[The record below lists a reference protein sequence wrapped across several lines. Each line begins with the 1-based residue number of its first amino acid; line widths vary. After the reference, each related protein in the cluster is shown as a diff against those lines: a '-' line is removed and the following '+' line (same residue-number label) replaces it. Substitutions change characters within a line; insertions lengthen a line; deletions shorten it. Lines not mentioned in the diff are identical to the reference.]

1 MAKGLREIKNRI
13 RSVKNTGQITRAMQL
28 VASSKMRRAQDAAT
42 SGRPYALL
50 LSRIL
55 GTALR
60 GIDASG
66 GDFAHPLIQART
78 VRTRG
83 IVVISTDKGLCGGLN
98 SNLFRFLNRNVPAGT
113 PAKFFAVGKK
123 AAQYAARTKRDL
135 VADFSVSDRVN
146 FSEVRPIGEFLIREF
161 LAGTIDT
168 IELVLSRFKNTMVQ
182 IPTLSQIVPLIDLE
196 ARMKAQFE
204 ASGEKGSFTLDED
217 DREMNFEPDAK
228 TILDGLPAL
237 FFKQSLYQ
245 AILEAKASEQS
256 ARMVAMK
263 AATDNAKNLVD
274 SLSLEYN
281 KARQAAITN
290 EINELAASNAGG
302 GNA

>member
-1 MAKGLREIKNRI
+1 MAKGLREIRNRI
-13 RSVKNTGQITRAMQL
+13 RSVTNTGQITRAMQL

-42 SGRPYALL
+42 SGRPYAVL

-55 GTALR
+55 ATALR
-60 GIDASG
+60 GLDLS
-66 GDFAHPLIQART
+66 GDFSHPLMQERP
-78 VRTRG
+78 VKTRG
-83 IVVISTDKGLCGGLN
+83 IVVIATDKGLCGGLN
-98 SNLFRFLNRNVPAGT
+98 SNLFRFLNKNVPAGT
-113 PAKFFAVGKK
+113 PAKFFTVGKK
-123 AAQYAARTKRDL
+123 ATQFVARSKRDL

-146 FSEVRPIGEFLIREF
+146 FSEVRPIGEFLIKEY

-168 IELVLSRFKNTMVQ
+168 IEIVLSQFKNTIVQ
-182 IPTLSQIVPLIDLE
+182 VPTMTTLVPLGNLE
-196 ARMKAQFE
+196 ERMQAQFAAQGKKE
-204 ASGEKGSFTLDED
+204 EFKLLED
-217 DREMNFEPDAK
+217 DREMSFAPDAG
-228 TILDGLPAL
+228 TILEGLPAL

-290 EINELAASNAGG
+290 EINELAASNAG
-302 GNA
+302 

>member
-1 MAKGLREIKNRI
+1 MAKGLREIRNRI
-13 RSVKNTGQITRAMQL
+13 RSVTNTGQITRAMQL

-42 SGRPYALL
+42 SGRPYAVL

-55 GTALR
+55 ATALR
-60 GIDASG
+60 GLDFA
-66 GDFAHPLIQART
+66 GDFAHPLIQERE
-78 VRTRG
+78 VKTRG
-83 IVVISTDKGLCGGLN
+83 IVVIATDKGLCGGLN
-98 SNLFRFLNRNVPAGT
+98 SNLFRFLNKSVPAGT
-113 PAKFFAVGKK
+113 PAKFFTIGKK
-123 AAQYAARTKRDL
+123 ATQFVARSKRDL
-135 VADFSVSDRVN
+135 AADFSVSDRVN
-146 FSEVRPIGEFLIREF
+146 FSEVRPIGDYLLREY
-161 LAGTIDT
+161 LAGTIDSV
-168 IELVLSRFKNTMVQ
+168 ELVLSQFKNTMVQ
-182 IPTLSQIVPLIDLE
+182 LPMISQLVPILDIE
-196 ARMKAQFE
+196 KKMQEQFAAQGR
-204 ASGEKGSFTLDED
+204 GEFKLAD
-217 DREMNFEPDAK
+217 DNREMNFAPDAK

-237 FFKQSLYQ
+237 FFKQSLHQ

-302 GNA
+302 NA

>member
-1 MAKGLREIKNRI
+1 MAKGLREIRNRI
-13 RSVKNTGQITRAMQL
+13 RSVTNTGQITRAMQL

-42 SGRPYALL
+42 SGRPYAIL

-55 GTALR
+55 ATALR
-60 GIDASG
+60 GLDVT
-66 GDFAHPLIQART
+66 GDFSHPLMQERP
-78 VRTRG
+78 VKTRG
-83 IVVISTDKGLCGGLN
+83 IVVIATDKGLCGGLN
-98 SNLFRFLNRNVPAGT
+98 SNLFRFLNKNVPAGT
-113 PAKFFAVGKK
+113 AAKFFTVGKK
-123 AAQYAARTKRDL
+123 ATQFVARSKREL

-146 FSEVRPIGEFLIREF
+146 FSEVRPIGEFLIKEY

-168 IELVLSRFKNTMVQ
+168 IEIVLSQFKNTIVQ
-182 IPTLSQIVPLIDLE
+182 VPTMATLVPLGNLE
-196 ARMKAQFE
+196 ERMQAQFAAQGKKE
-204 ASGEKGSFTLDED
+204 EFKLLED
-217 DREMNFEPDAK
+217 DREMSFAPDAG

-290 EINELAASNAGG
+290 EINELAASNAG
-302 GNA
+302 

>member
-1 MAKGLREIKNRI
+1 MAKGLREIRNRI
-13 RSVKNTGQITRAMQL
+13 RSVTNTGQITRAMQL

-42 SGRPYALL
+42 SGRPYAVL

-55 GTALR
+55 ATALR
-60 GIDASG
+60 GLDLS
-66 GDFAHPLIQART
+66 GDFSHPLMQERP
-78 VRTRG
+78 VKTRG
-83 IVVISTDKGLCGGLN
+83 IVVIATDKGLCGGLN
-98 SNLFRFLNRNVPAGT
+98 SNLFRFLNKNVPAGT
-113 PAKFFAVGKK
+113 PAKFFTVGKK
-123 AAQYAARTKRDL
+123 ATQFVARSKRDL
-135 VADFSVSDRVN
+135 VADFTVSDRVN
-146 FSEVRPIGEFLIREF
+146 FSEVRPIGEFLIKEY

-168 IELVLSRFKNTMVQ
+168 IEIVLSQFKNTIVQ
-182 IPTLSQIVPLIDLE
+182 VPTMTTLVPLGNLE
-196 ARMKAQFE
+196 ERMQAQFAAQGKKE
-204 ASGEKGSFTLDED
+204 EFKLLED
-217 DREMNFEPDAK
+217 DREMSFAPDAG
-228 TILDGLPAL
+228 TILEGLPAL

-290 EINELAASNAGG
+290 EINELAASNAG
-302 GNA
+302 

>member
-1 MAKGLREIKNRI
+1 MAKGLREIRNRI
-13 RSVKNTGQITRAMQL
+13 RSVTNTGQITRAMQL

-42 SGRPYALL
+42 SGRPYAML

-55 GTALR
+55 ATALR
-60 GIDASG
+60 GLDLS
-66 GDFAHPLIQART
+66 GDFSHPLMQERP
-78 VRTRG
+78 VKTRG
-83 IVVISTDKGLCGGLN
+83 IVVIATDKGLCGGLN
-98 SNLFRFLNRNVPAGT
+98 SNLFRFLNKNVPAGT
-113 PAKFFAVGKK
+113 PAKFFTVGKK
-123 AAQYAARTKRDL
+123 ATQFVARSKRDL

-146 FSEVRPIGEFLIREF
+146 FSEVRPIGEFLIKEY

-168 IELVLSRFKNTMVQ
+168 IEIVLSQFKNTIVQ
-182 IPTLSQIVPLIDLE
+182 VPTMATLVPLGNLE
-196 ARMKAQFE
+196 ERMQAQFAAQGKKE
-204 ASGEKGSFTLDED
+204 EFKLLED
-217 DREMNFEPDAK
+217 DREMSFAPDAG

-290 EINELAASNAGG
+290 EINELAASNAG
-302 GNA
+302 

>member
-1 MAKGLREIKNRI
+1 MAKGLREIRNRI
-13 RSVKNTGQITRAMQL
+13 RSVTNTGQITRAMQL
-28 VASSKMRRAQDAAT
+28 VASSKMRRAQEAAT
-42 SGRPYALL
+42 SGRPYAVLL
-50 LSRIL
+50 ARIL

-60 GIDASG
+60 GLDLA
-66 GDFAHPLIQART
+66 GDFSHPLIQERP
-78 VRTRG
+78 VKTRG
-83 IVVISTDKGLCGGLN
+83 VVVISTDKGLCGGLN

-113 PAKFFAVGKK
+113 PAKFFTIGKK
-123 AAQYAARTKRDL
+123 ATQFVARSKRDL
-135 VADFSVSDRVN
+135 AADFSVSDHVN
-146 FSEVRPIGEFLIREF
+146 FSEVRPVGEFLLKEY

-168 IELVLSRFKNTMVQ
+168 IEIVLSQFKNTIVQ
-182 IPTLSQIVPLIDLE
+182 IPMISTLVPLVDLE
-196 ARMKAQFE
+196 KRMQEQFE
-204 ASGEKGSFTLDED
+204 AQGAKSEFRLIED
-217 DREMNFEPDAK
+217 DREMSFAPDAK

-237 FFKQSLYQ
+237 FFKQSLHQ

-290 EINELAASNAGG
+290 EINELAASNA
-302 GNA
+302 A

>member
-1 MAKGLREIKNRI
+1 MAKGLREIRNRI
-13 RSVKNTGQITRAMQL
+13 RSVTNTGQITRAMQL

-42 SGRPYALL
+42 SGRPYAIL

-55 GTALR
+55 ATALR
-60 GIDASG
+60 GLDLS
-66 GDFAHPLIQART
+66 GDFSHPLMQERP
-78 VRTRG
+78 VKTRG
-83 IVVISTDKGLCGGLN
+83 IVVIATDKGLCGGLH
-98 SNLFRFLNRNVPAGT
+98 SNLFRFLNKNVPAGT
-113 PAKFFAVGKK
+113 PAKFFTVGKK
-123 AAQYAARTKRDL
+123 ATQFVARSKREL

-146 FSEVRPIGEFLIREF
+146 FSEVRPIGEFLIKEY

-168 IELVLSRFKNTMVQ
+168 IEIVLSQFKNTIVQ
-182 IPTLSQIVPLIDLE
+182 VPTISTLVPLVNLE
-196 ARMKAQFE
+196 ERMQAQFAVQGKKE
-204 ASGEKGSFTLDED
+204 AFKLLED
-217 DREMNFEPDAK
+217 DREMSFAPDAK
-228 TILDGLPAL
+228 TILEGLPAL

-263 AATDNAKNLVD
+263 AATDNAKNLVE

-290 EINELAASNAGG
+290 EINELAASNAG
-302 GNA
+302 